1 VLLRPPPAAA
11 VSTPT
16 RLVYEPVD
24 EAQRRADGDQL
35 VRGIAAALEDG
46 DVEAVPHFLRLL
58 LVVDPGKAADTLE
71 AIEMGLTIAAQTR
84 ARDRVQAAV
93 GGA

>member
-1 VLLRPPPAAA
+1 
-11 VSTPT
+11 
-16 RLVYEPVD
+16 
-24 EAQRRADGDQL
+24 
-35 VRGIAAALEDG
+35 
-46 DVEAVPHFLRLL
+46 VPHFLRLL